1 VITRTCLCL
10 VTRTGAPA
18 AGVGLVTGDGR
29 REVLLGFKK
38 SGFGAG
44 RWVGL
49 GGHIED
55 GEEPAEAAAREVAEE
70 SGLKVAASALTHVA
84 RLHFIFPS
92 RPSWDQ
98 TADVFITAD
107 FTGEPAESDEVIPR
121 WFASDALPFDGM
133 WDDARYWMPLVL
145 DGHRVSADITFAADC
160 ATVAA
165 TDPELTLPAH
175 PGGATELDP

>member
-10 VTRTGAPA
+10 VTRTGAPT
-18 AGVGLVTGDGR
+18 AGAGPSAGDRR

-70 SGLKVAASALTHVA
+70 SGLNVPASALTHVA
-84 RLHFIFPS
+84 LLHFIFPS

-98 TADVFITAD
+98 TADVYMTAD
-107 FTGEPAESDEVIPR
+107 FTGEPVESDEVIPR

-133 WDDARYWMPLVL
+133 WDDARYWIPLVFA
-145 DGHRVSADITFAADC
+145 GHHVTADITFAEDC

-165 TDPELTLPAH
+165 TDPEL
-175 PGGATELDP
+175 GAPTGEAVGLDP

>member
-1 VITRTCLCL
+1 MPTITQTCLCL
-10 VTRTGAPA
+10 IKRRTP
-18 AGVGLVTGDGR
+18 TGP
-29 REVLLGFKK
+29 EVLLGFKK

-70 SGLKVAASALTHVA
+70 SGLNVPTSALTHVA

-98 TADVFITAD
+98 TADVFMTAD
-107 FTGEPAESDEVIPR
+107 FTDRKSV
-121 WFASDALPFDGM
+121 
-133 WDDARYWMPLVL
+133 V
-145 DGHRVSADITFAADC
+145 
-160 ATVAA
+160 
-165 TDPELTLPAH
+165 
-175 PGGATELDP
+175 